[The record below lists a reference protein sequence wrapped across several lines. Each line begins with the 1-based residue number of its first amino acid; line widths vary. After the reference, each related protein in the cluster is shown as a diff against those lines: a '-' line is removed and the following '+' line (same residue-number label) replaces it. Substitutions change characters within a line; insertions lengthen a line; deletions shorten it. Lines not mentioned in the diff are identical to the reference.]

1 MLSRC
6 RASGPASASGSVMLE
21 ALVALLVLAVG
32 VLGLLG
38 AQLHTLVDMQASA
51 HRAQAVLLIGDLA
64 ERLRTNP
71 DGFGALE
78 RYASDWNTEA
88 STPADCARQ
97 ACPPGELAQWDLADW
112 RSLVADALPLGRARI
127 FLVPDEASD
136 PATRRQLGVMVGWR
150 ANGRSATADPALVQP
165 LHLQAGTVSCP
176 DGLLCHLAYVQP

>member
-1 MLSRC
+1 
-6 RASGPASASGSVMLE
+6 MLE

-71 DGFGALE
+71 EGFGALE
-78 RYASDWNTEA
+78 RYASDWNAQA

-112 RSLVADALPLGRARI
+112 RSLVANALPLGRARV
-127 FLVPDEASD
+127 FLVPDEATD
-136 PATRRQLGVMVGWR
+136 PAKRRQLGVMVGWR
-150 ANGRSATADPALVQP
+150 ANDRSATADPALAQP
-165 LHLQAGTVSCP
+165 LHVQAGAVSCP